1 MPFSPE
7 TLEEKPHNICISCAK
22 LGQTCDGPNFLAMSI
37 ERWCE
42 WCRLRRDHLKWK
54 NQTIAEKAGLSKV
67 SIDRIMACDAK
78 DLRITTMQAVTKALV
93 NGAWGQSPCV
103 LVTET
108 EKEIYVDNPVIIAQ
122 CQHLQN
128 TLDNLSEAYKAEIA
142 AIREEAHQKVAF
154 LLEQIAFKER
164 QMDAKDRHIEWLHS
178 LIQHKETT

>member
-7 TLEEKPHNICISCAK
+7 TLEEKPYNICISCSK
-22 LGQTCDGPNFLAMSI
+22 LGQSCDGPNFLAMSV

-42 WCRLRRDHLKWK
+42 WCHLRRDHLKWK
-54 NQTIAEKAGLSKV
+54 NQNIADKANVSKV
-67 SIDRIMACDAK
+67 SIDRIMTGDVK

-93 NGAWGQSPCV
+93 NGSWGQSPCV

-128 TLDNLSEAYKAEIA
+128 TLDTLSVEYKEEVV
-142 AIREEAHQKVAF
+142 AIRAEAQRKIDF
-154 LLEQIAFKER
+154 LREQIAL
-164 QMDAKDRHIEWLHS
+164 KDRQIEWMQS
-178 LIQHKETT
+178 LIQHNDR